1 MKGVF
6 FLLWLTFYC
15 LISSAQE
22 SVPVRL
28 KQLSP
33 ERQLVN
39 FFALDSTLQSK
50 LHVNYELILSQGKWH
65 AIGNGDGQVFTPE
78 NGKWKRI
85 DKTRLE
91 GYHYGAFLFDCNGTL
106 MKYGGYGF
114 WRNHGM
120 FVKFNKALGDWQIQP
135 CDRDLP
141 FSGNL
146 AYFSR
151 KENSLYSFG
160 NFIYNQSKSEEKKFL
175 DSLYRIDLLTM
186 KWENLGKLNETLIN
200 NYHLHYRSTTLS
212 DNTGCFVL
220 PISTDSTALF
230 LNFETKKYSVY
241 NSKNNSRLFRFFRE
255 LPPNQQLY
263 SDSYGLKILSND
275 TLMNIDSIT
284 WESALSKPIESANIN
299 ESQPTKSVF
308 KYYILAGGIGVTLG
322 LLLVMYL
329 FKKKKS
335 RISADLPPTVLA
347 STATLDLSIA
357 NTIVFGGA
365 SYPIDSIVYSVIVK
379 FSQQDATTIDLNEW
393 LGLENK
399 QPENQKKQ
407 RAEWIKRMNS
417 LFQSIGF
424 KEEAFT
430 RERQETDKRMFVYK
444 MNPKLKPNS
453 VLRESSNEEETNT
466 SLL

>member
-6 FLLWLTFYC
+6 FLLLLNFYC

-22 SVPVRL
+22 SVPIRL
-28 KQLSP
+28 
-33 ERQLVN
+33 RQLKPNRELTN
-39 FFALDSTLQSK
+39 FLRLDSLQQTK
-50 LHVNYELILSQGKWH
+50 ANVNYELILSHGRWY
-65 AIGNGDGQVFTPE
+65 AIGDGDGQVFISE
-78 NGKWKRI
+78 NGNWKRI

-91 GYHYGAFLFDCNGTL
+91 GYHYRAFLFDCNGSL

-120 FVKFNKALGDWQIQP
+120 FVKFNEALGDWQIQP
-135 CDRDLP
+135 SDRDLP

-160 NFIYNQSKSEEKKFL
+160 NFIYNQSMSEEKKFL

-263 SDSYGLKILSND
+263 SDSYGLKILAN
-275 TLMNIDSIT
+275 DSIVILDSIS
-284 WESALSKPIESANIN
+284 WEAAIDQPVESSNLIDGKTPTIAFKYSLLLGGLGLFFGILVLFYLYKRKKSKPVATYVPPVQS
-299 ESQPTKSVF
+299 F
-308 KYYILAGGIGVTLG
+308 
-322 LLLVMYL
+322 
-329 FKKKKS
+329 S
-335 RISADLPPTVLA
+335 R
-347 STATLDLSIA
+347 TLDLSIS
-357 NTIVFGGA
+357 NTIVFQGA
-365 SYPIDSIVYSVIVK
+365 MYPIDTADYLVIQK
-379 FSQQDATTIDLNEW
+379 LAQQDATTIDLNDW

-407 RAEWIKRMNS
+407 RAEWIKRMNTF
-417 LFQSIGF
+417 FQSIGF
-424 KEEAFT
+424 KEEAFH
-430 RERQETDKRMFVYK
+430 RERLETDRRMFVYK
-444 MNPKLKPNS
+444 MNIKLKANHS
-453 VLRESSNEEETNT
+453 TNFSSDGN
-466 SLL
+466 

>member
-1 MKGVF
+1 
-6 FLLWLTFYC
+6 
-15 LISSAQE
+15 
-22 SVPVRL
+22 
-28 KQLSP
+28 
-33 ERQLVN
+33 
-39 FFALDSTLQSK
+39 
-50 LHVNYELILSQGKWH
+50 
-65 AIGNGDGQVFTPE
+65 
-78 NGKWKRI
+78 
-85 DKTRLE
+85 
-91 GYHYGAFLFDCNGTL
+91 
-106 MKYGGYGF
+106 
-114 WRNHGM
+114 
-120 FVKFNKALGDWQIQP
+120 
-135 CDRDLP
+135 
-141 FSGNL
+141 
-146 AYFSR
+146 
-151 KENSLYSFG
+151 
-160 NFIYNQSKSEEKKFL
+160 
-175 DSLYRIDLLTM
+175 
-186 KWENLGKLNETLIN
+186 
-200 NYHLHYRSTTLS
+200 
-212 DNTGCFVL
+212 
-220 PISTDSTALF
+220 

>member
-6 FLLWLTFYC
+6 FLLLLNFYC

-22 SVPVRL
+22 SVPIRL
-28 KQLSP
+28 
-33 ERQLVN
+33 RQLKPNRELTN
-39 FFALDSTLQSK
+39 FLRLDSLQQTK
-50 LHVNYELILSQGKWH
+50 ANVNYELILSHGRWY
-65 AIGNGDGQVFTPE
+65 AIGDGDGQVFISE
-78 NGKWKRI
+78 NGNWKRI

-91 GYHYGAFLFDCNGTL
+91 GYHYRAFLFDCNGSL

-120 FVKFNKALGDWQIQP
+120 FVKFNEALGDWQIQP
-135 CDRDLP
+135 SDRDLP

-160 NFIYNQSKSEEKKFL
+160 NFIYNQSMSEEKKFL

-263 SDSYGLKILSND
+263 SDSYG
-275 TLMNIDSIT
+275 
-284 WESALSKPIESANIN
+284 
-299 ESQPTKSVF
+299 
-308 KYYILAGGIGVTLG
+308 
-322 LLLVMYL
+322 
-329 FKKKKS
+329 
-335 RISADLPPTVLA
+335 
-347 STATLDLSIA
+347 
-357 NTIVFGGA
+357 
-365 SYPIDSIVYSVIVK
+365 
-379 FSQQDATTIDLNEW
+379 
-393 LGLENK
+393 
-399 QPENQKKQ
+399 
-407 RAEWIKRMNS
+407 
-417 LFQSIGF
+417 
-424 KEEAFT
+424 
-430 RERQETDKRMFVYK
+430 
-444 MNPKLKPNS
+444 
-453 VLRESSNEEETNT
+453 
-466 SLL
+466 

>member
-1 MKGVF
+1 M
-6 FLLWLTFYC
+6 
-15 LISSAQE
+15 ISSAQE

-120 FVKFNKALGDWQIQP
+120 FVKFNKASGDWQIQP
-135 CDRDLP
+135 SDRDLP

-160 NFIYNQSKSEEKKFL
+160 NFIYNQSMSEEKKFL

-263 SDSYGLKILSND
+263 SDSYGLKILAN
-275 TLMNIDSIT
+275 DSIVILDSIS
-284 WESALSKPIESANIN
+284 WEAAIDQPVESSNLIDGKTPTIAFKYSLLLGGLGLFFGILVLFYLYKRKKSKPVATYVPPVQS
-299 ESQPTKSVF
+299 F
-308 KYYILAGGIGVTLG
+308 
-322 LLLVMYL
+322 
-329 FKKKKS
+329 S
-335 RISADLPPTVLA
+335 R
-347 STATLDLSIA
+347 TLDLSIS
-357 NTIVFGGA
+357 NTIVFQGA
-365 SYPIDSIVYSVIVK
+365 MYPIDTADYLVIQK
-379 FSQQDATTIDLNEW
+379 LAQQDATTIDLNDW

-407 RAEWIKRMNS
+407 RAEWIKRMNTF
-417 LFQSIGF
+417 FQSIGF
-424 KEEAFT
+424 NDDAFK
-430 RERQETDKRMFVYK
+430 RERLETDKRMFVYK
-444 MNPKLKPNS
+444 MNS
-453 VLRESSNEEETNT
+453 VLKQNGNSELPLSEK
-466 SLL
+466 